1 MPSPELSTALEPD
14 FQEPDSSTVAA
25 VSDRNQDQYLD
36 ELPDEVEMSLF
47 DHLEELRRRIFY
59 ALIAVALGITG
70 CFLFVKPIVQLLEIP
85 AKGIKFLQLA
95 PGEFF
100 FVTLKVAGYSGL
112 LVASPFILYQIILF
126 ILPGLTRGERRIL
139 GPVFLGSSFLFVAGL
154 VFAYTLLIPAA
165 ITFFINYGED
175 VVEQLWSIDRYFE
188 FVLLLL
194 LSTGLAFQVPVIQII
209 LGFIGIVTAK
219 QMLSAWRYVMMGG
232 VVLGAILTPSTDP
245 LTQSL
250 LAGAVIGLYFGGI
263 GLVFLLVNLNG
274 GQKLIQW
281 IVDLFKKR
289 EKISVKNANSAVS
302 EVPPIKVIQKVEEL
316 TEKDD
321 SQTINHTVSEGYN
334 GGIITDKNSEE
345 SPAIVAMPEP
355 IENDTSELIS
365 EQLNGNGAAVKNG
378 VATELAEV
386 EMAEESTINDAILDG
401 EKGDLEIDNYE
412 NLTDDNEEINGENL
426 EIEGYNIETI
436 SASEEVCLPVVENKV
451 GSNQKVV
458 TVTQMFPKL
467 FHSRVTGALYR
478 MVSQWGDELGEV
490 GIKWAINLNRQGED
504 WISTPDLSFIS
515 YENLP
520 VELLKDDVCPIAPE
534 LIINIMPG
542 EKGFRELVED
552 AIAYLEAGV
561 QRVWLVDYQA
571 RSITVFYA
579 DSRPRSYTGE
589 MQISDRLF
597 DGLELTPE
605 QIFQQAKLPKS

>member
-1 MPSPELSTALEPD
+1 MPSPELSTAREQD
-14 FQEPDSSTVAA
+14 FQETASSKVAA
-25 VSDRNQDQYLD
+25 ESDRNEDRFLD

-47 DHLEELRRRIFY
+47 DHLEELRQRIFY
-59 ALIAVALGITG
+59 ALIAVAVGIAG
-70 CFLFVKPIVQLLEIP
+70 CFVFVKPIVQLLEVP
-85 AKGIKFLQLA
+85 AQGIKFLQLA

-112 LVASPFILYQIILF
+112 LVASPFIVYQIILF
-126 ILPGLTRGERRIL
+126 VLPGLTRGERRIL
-139 GPVFLGSSFLFVAGL
+139 GPVVLGSSFLFLGGL
-154 VFAYTLLIPAA
+154 VFAYKLLIPAA

-281 IVDLFKKR
+281 IVDRFKKNQKKSAESPDSSSSETQSR
-289 EKISVKNANSAVS
+289 EVKQEAE
-302 EVPPIKVIQKVEEL
+302 EVI
-316 TEKDD
+316 EKDD
-321 SQTINHTVSEGYN
+321 SAPVAHTSSE
-334 GGIITDKNSEE
+334 NSIAEIAPNENREE
-345 SPAIVAMPEP
+345 SPAVVAIQEP
-355 IENDTSELIS
+355 IQNGSSVWAD
-365 EQLNGNGAAVKNG
+365 EQSNGNGEAYKNG
-378 VATELAEV
+378 VVTAFPEVKVTEETTEIGVILEDEQGNLELNNRESIATESEELAE
-386 EMAEESTINDAILDG
+386 
-401 EKGDLEIDNYE
+401 
-412 NLTDDNEEINGENL
+412 ENL
-426 EIEGYNIETI
+426 EIGGYSIQSIAT
-436 SASEEVCLPVVENKV
+436 SSEVSLPLVESKV
-451 GSNQKVV
+451 ESNQQV
-458 TVTQMFPKL
+458 VTQMFPKL
-467 FHSRVTGALYR
+467 FHSRVTGALYKI
-478 MVSQWGDELGEV
+478 VSQWGDELGEV
-490 GIKWAINLNRQGED
+490 GIKWAISLNRQGED
-504 WISTPDLSFIS
+504 WVSTPDLSFIP
-515 YENLP
+515 YEKLP
-520 VELLKDDVCPIAPE
+520 IESLQDEVCPIAPE

-542 EKGFRELVED
+542 ERSFRELVED

-589 MQISDRLF
+589 MQLSDRLF

-605 QIFQQAKLPKS
+605 QIFQQAKLPKT

>member
-14 FQEPDSSTVAA
+14 FQETASSKVTS

-47 DHLEELRRRIFY
+47 DHLEELRQRIFY
-59 ALIAVALGITG
+59 ALIAVALGIAG
-70 CFLFVKPIVQLLEIP
+70 CFVFVKPIVQLLEVP
-85 AKGIKFLQLA
+85 AQGIKFLQLA

-100 FVTLKVAGYSGL
+100 FVTLKVAGYSGF

-126 ILPGLTRGERRIL
+126 VLPGLTRGERRIL
-139 GPVFLGSSFLFVAGL
+139 GPVFLGSSFLFLGGL
-154 VFAYTLLIPAA
+154 VFAYKLLIPAA

-274 GQKLIQW
+274 GKKLIQW
-281 IVDLFKKR
+281 IVAQFNKKQ
-289 EKISVKNANSAVS
+289 KKPAKNAGSS
-302 EVPPIKVIQKVEEL
+302 ESEAKPREVKKEAGEINKKDNTTPFTHASSETSVAEIVPHDNLPESSGFVAIQEPIKNGTSALVNEQQNGKGEFSGNGVVAELPKAEVVEETIQNGAGLQEKQQDLELDNQESLVIQ
-316 TEKDD
+316 
-321 SQTINHTVSEGYN
+321 
-334 GGIITDKNSEE
+334 
-345 SPAIVAMPEP
+345 
-355 IENDTSELIS
+355 
-365 EQLNGNGAAVKNG
+365 
-378 VATELAEV
+378 
-386 EMAEESTINDAILDG
+386 
-401 EKGDLEIDNYE
+401 
-412 NLTDDNEEINGENL
+412 NEEIVEENL
-426 EIEGYNIETI
+426 EVGGYNIESI
-436 SASEEVCLPVVENKV
+436 PASEEVSLPVTESKVE
-451 GSNQKVV
+451 SNQEVV
-458 TVTQMFPKL
+458 VSQMFPKL
-467 FHSRVTGALYR
+467 FHSRVTGALYKI
-478 MVSQWGDELGEV
+478 VSQWGDELGEV

-504 WISTPDLSFIS
+504 WISVPDLSFVP
-515 YENLP
+515 YEKLP
-520 VELLKDDVCPIAPE
+520 IESLPDDVCPIAPE

-561 QRVWLVDYQA
+561 QRVWLVDYQT

-579 DSRPRSYTGE
+579 DSRPRNYTGE
-589 MQISDRLF
+589 MQLIDPLF